1 MSNIAKRLIL
11 FSFFSFVLQSND
23 IAAEE
28 ASLLHCNS
36 SEFWLKINNFY
47 KSFSYCLLEEKNETF
62 NKIHKTRVTVLSVLG

>member
-1 MSNIAKRLIL
+1 MSNIAKQLIL

-47 KSFSYCLLEEKNETF
+47 KSFSYCLLEEKMKLLTKFTKLE
-62 NKIHKTRVTVLSVLG
+62 